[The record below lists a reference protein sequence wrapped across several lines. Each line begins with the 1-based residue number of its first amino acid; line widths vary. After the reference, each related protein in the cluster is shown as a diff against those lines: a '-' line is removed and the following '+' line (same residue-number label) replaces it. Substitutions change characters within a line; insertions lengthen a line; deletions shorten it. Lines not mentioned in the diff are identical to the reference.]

1 MAQLRCGIL
10 PLRIETGRYVGE
22 SPDERLCKLCN
33 GPAIEDEK
41 HVLLNCTV
49 ITILETIFSI
59 PWSCLLT
66 GTLSVIQRD

>member
-10 PLRIETGRYVGE
+10 PLRIETGRFVGE

-41 HVLLNCTV
+41 HFLLNCSFFND
-49 ITILETIFSI
+49 IRNHFSI

-66 GTLSVIQRD
+66 GTLSVIQSN